1 MMMIM
6 MNFLFTNF
14 CVLYIALF
22 LFYFA
27 VCARV
32 FVPMAAHLCHSLLL
46 LDREILMKKKKRK
59 CRFEKRHASFKIH
72 RFLFLLLCAFVV
84 FSYFG
89 RFVFKIDSTLAIFA
103 VVAFRVTGLV
113 W

>member
-1 MMMIM
+1 

-32 FVPMAAHLCHSLLL
+32 FVPMAAHLCHSVLL
-46 LDREILMKKKKRK
+46 LDREILMKKKNENVALKNGTPRSK
-59 CRFEKRHASFKIH
+59 YTGFSFYY
-72 RFLFLLLCAFVV
+72 CAPSLYSLILGGS
-84 FSYFG
+84 FS
-89 RFVFKIDSTLAIFA
+89 K
-103 VVAFRVTGLV
+103 
-113 W
+113 